1 MILIEEALAIDG
13 VVSFKSLVAV
23 KGVKEARDHIT
34 TARLLDLAA
43 LCDDVLIDFCF
54 GLVALNL
61 IEVFDQVT
69 FPNDPSLSR
78 LVVSQVLFVQ

>member
-54 GLVALNL
+54 GLCCAQSYRGIRSGDLP
-61 IEVFDQVT
+61 Q
-69 FPNDPSLSR
+69 
-78 LVVSQVLFVQ
+78 